1 MYSLFEGASLK
12 MAKNLIRVTGVQE
25 TLALFR
31 EKNLSNIGMEELLIQ
46 VLALNARNLLQT
58 MKEDFV
64 DKEID
69 SEDQQDIVEDYVI
82 ENLRMLGLI
91 NVKDGAD
98 LMEKCQDILGIAEKL
113 RVYWMGEEDTKGPG
127 PRYYCVKDVLRRLG
141 NENNFELHDAL
152 FEFMYTQHKHFI
164 HYFRT
169 LLDPIEP
176 PAAPEGAQPSL
187 SPETPAASE
196 PPTAG
201 RNLLMPEG
209 EEKQHE

>member
-1 MYSLFEGASLK
+1 MYFLFEGASLK
-12 MAKNLIRVTGVQE
+12 IAKNLIRVTGIQE
-25 TLALFR
+25 TLKLFR
-31 EKNLSNIGMEELLIQ
+31 EKNISNVGMEELLIQ
-46 VLALNARNLLQT
+46 VLALNACNLIQT

-64 DKEID
+64 NKEVD
-69 SEDQQDIVEDYVI
+69 SEDQQDITDDYTV
-82 ENLRMLGLI
+82 ENLRMLSLI

-113 RVYWMGEEDTKGPG
+113 RVYWTSEDDPKGPG

-141 NENNFELHDAL
+141 NEKNVELHDAL

-176 PAAPEGAQPSL
+176 PAASVTPVPV
-187 SPETPAASE
+187 SPESPAS
-196 PPTAG
+196 
-201 RNLLMPEG
+201 PELPAV
-209 EEKQHE
+209 

>member
-25 TLALFR
+25 TLTLFR
-31 EKNLSNIGMEELLIQ
+31 EKNLSNVGMEELLIQ
-46 VLALNARNLLQT
+46 VLSLNACNLFQT

-64 DKEID
+64 DREID
-69 SEDQQDIVEDYVI
+69 SEDQADIVDDYVI
-82 ENLRMLGLI
+82 ENLRMLGLA

-113 RVYWMGEEDTKGPG
+113 QVYWTGEEDRKGPG

-141 NENNFELHDAL
+141 NEKNFELHDAL

-164 HYFRT
+164 HYFKT

-176 PAAPEGAQPSL
+176 PAAPEGTLPTL
-187 SPETPAASE
+187 PPETPAASE
-196 PPTAG
+196 PQATA
-201 RNLLMPEG
+201 RNFLMADGEKDPE
-209 EEKQHE
+209 